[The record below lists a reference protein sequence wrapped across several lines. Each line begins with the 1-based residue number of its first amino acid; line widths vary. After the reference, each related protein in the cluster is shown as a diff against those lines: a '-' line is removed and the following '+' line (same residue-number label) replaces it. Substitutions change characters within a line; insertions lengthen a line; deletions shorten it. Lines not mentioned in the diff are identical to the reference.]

1 MPAARSCS
9 NQRQLPDSYGYLIHP
24 LLKSERREQ
33 ETRRSSTPGHSR
45 TILSIPEGS
54 SNVPSLLSHK
64 KAWTSLQN
72 WREFSFS
79 CTRFNA
85 SKPSTCHISDNYG
98 YCWGLFSAFRRRCV
112 TGSRG
117 YHSKIGVNFPVAPA
131 SAVELGSK
139 DVITVD
145 FRSADFVNAVAKKDR
160 LGTDRS
166 PARNYLTKSLV
177 LGLST
182 PTLQK
187 CCGPR
192 RHF

>member
-1 MPAARSCS
+1 MDTLFIPSSSRSGESRKRVGAA
-9 NQRQLPDSYGYLIHP
+9 HP
-24 LLKSERREQ
+24 V
-33 ETRRSSTPGHSR
+33 
-45 TILSIPEGS
+45 ILG
-54 SNVPSLLSHK
+54 
-64 KAWTSLQN
+64 Q
-72 WREFSFS
+72 FFS

-98 YCWGLFSAFRRRCV
+98 YCWRLFSAFRRRCV

>member
-98 YCWGLFSAFRRRCV
+98 YWEAVQRVPPPLRYGKPWVSLQNWSEFSCCARFS
-112 TGSRG
+112 G
-117 YHSKIGVNFPVAPA
+117 
-131 SAVELGSK
+131 
-139 DVITVD
+139 
-145 FRSADFVNAVAKKDR
+145 
-160 LGTDRS
+160 GTR
-166 PARNYLTKSLV
+166 
-177 LGLST
+177 
-182 PTLQK
+182 
-187 CCGPR
+187 
-192 RHF
+192 